1 MDKADL
7 AQAASK
13 DESDLEAAPPNDA
26 TTAGTRTTFLGQ
38 THGYVF
44 SLWGLLVALTIV

>member
-13 DESDLEAAPPNDA
+13 DESDLEAAPQNDA
-26 TTAGTRTTFLGQ
+26 TGATTRPTLLGR
-38 THGYVF
+38 THGCV
-44 SLWGLLVALTIV
+44 SGIWGFLVALMIV